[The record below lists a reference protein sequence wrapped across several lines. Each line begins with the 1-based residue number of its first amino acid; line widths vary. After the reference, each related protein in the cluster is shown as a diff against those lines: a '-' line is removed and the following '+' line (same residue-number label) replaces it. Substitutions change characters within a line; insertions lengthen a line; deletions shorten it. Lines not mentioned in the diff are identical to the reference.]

1 MFDTR
6 SRGYLNPEELK
17 LMLAFVF
24 DLIPGGRVS
33 KEYTRRILAKVGK
46 TDRENIPKD
55 LIVDYLVE
63 KGAEEKRKVANAME
77 LVE

>member
-6 SRGYLNPEELK
+6 SRAYLNPEELK
-17 LMLAFVF
+17 LLLAFIF
-24 DLIPGGRVS
+24 DLIPGSRVS
-33 KEYTRRILAKVGK
+33 REYTRRILAKVGK